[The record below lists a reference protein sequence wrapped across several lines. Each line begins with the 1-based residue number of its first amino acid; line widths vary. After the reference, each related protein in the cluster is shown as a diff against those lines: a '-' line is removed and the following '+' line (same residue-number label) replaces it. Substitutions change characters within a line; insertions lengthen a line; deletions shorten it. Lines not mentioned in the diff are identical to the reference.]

1 MSLINKKYNVS
12 ELAEIGTNG
21 FTAASFPQIRDAV
34 ASKMKEI
41 YGNDIDLSSASAD
54 GQYVNMEALILNNVY
69 RTLESLAKSLNPADA
84 SGKYL
89 DILASFSGAFRRQPT
104 NSVAQLY
111 VWNTGAADISPDQI
125 VCMDKSGNE
134 WVWYNPVDYNG
145 QKTVTIPSMLGTPTN
160 YVPYG
165 PLEFRC
171 KSFGSVSASG
181 DPNPSASWQTI
192 YERSPDVRGGDIYQT
207 IDAGNFQVYQKN
219 AAIAGK
225 DLESDSSLRSR
236 RNLSFGISGATVQNS
251 LIANL
256 LDIEGVDDV
265 WVFNNN
271 TSGNQTMDDGVSVA
285 QHDVYVVVWKDPSL
299 NLSDATFNEAV
310 GSAIYDQLT
319 PGVLTTT
326 HGLNPMS
333 VIYFQL
339 PFALTDSKNAECVYA
354 GTGFTVSKASGSPDV
369 PVGSYILIDTNSD
382 DPDPAEWSAI
392 VVGKNLW
399 EHDERYTL
407 EVSPG
412 GDEEIEC
419 EMATD
424 FGLYGLFK
432 NYIIPLSANINTSV
446 CWKQC
451 CEMAPSIRIKG
462 KVLNQSDLSSD
473 QKAAIFDSLI
483 TYFNNIKL
491 DEYVYGTEASMS
503 AQSADFR
510 TTQYGLPT
518 YMIESIEYC
527 TLTLGGGVTWHDL
540 VSRKLPLT
548 RFNYDRSNNG
558 DYYSFEIDGSGN
570 ITIYLN
576 CSTSAGHY
584 VPWTFAAQ
592 S

>member
-1 MSLINKKYNVS
+1 MSLINKKYDVS

-69 RTLESLAKSLNPADA
+69 RALESLAKSLNPADA

-111 VWNTGAADISPDQI
+111 VWNTGAAPISPDQI

-181 DPNPSASWQTI
+181 DPNPSDNWQTV

-271 TSGNQTMDDGVSVA
+271 TGAPKTMDDGVSVA
-285 QHDVYVVVWKDPSL
+285 NHDVYVVVWKDPSL
-299 NLSDATFNEAV
+299 NATDTMFDEAV

-319 PGVLTTT
+319 PGVLTTAYS
-326 HGLNPMS
+326 GAGGVSRN
-333 VIYFQL
+333 
-339 PFALTDSKNAECVYA
+339 LT
-354 GTGFTVSKASGSPDV
+354 
-369 PVGSYILIDTNSD
+369 
-382 DPDPAEWSAI
+382 
-392 VVGKNLW
+392 
-399 EHDERYTL
+399 
-407 EVSPG
+407 
-412 GDEEIEC
+412 
-419 EMATD
+419 
-424 FGLYGLFK
+424 
-432 NYIIPLSANINTSV
+432 IPLSPNINTTMY
-446 CWKQC
+446 WKQC
-451 CEMAPSIRIKG
+451 VGAAPSI
-462 KVLNQSDLSSD
+462 KVTGSIINQSTLSTE
-473 QKAAIFDSLI
+473 QEQAIMDSLI
-483 TYFNNIKL
+483 TYFNNIRV
-491 DEYVYGTEASMS
+491 DEYAYGTEASFS
-503 AQSADFR
+503 AQAADFR
-510 TTQYGLPT
+510 TAQYGLPT
-518 YMIESIEYC
+518 YSITSIEYLA
-527 TLTLGGGVTWHDL
+527 TAPSTWSPL

-548 RFNYDRSNNG
+548 RFNYPAAIIDKTPFYTFDITNMT
-558 DYYSFEIDGSGN
+558 FEVYLNYGSGH
-570 ITIYLN
+570 
-576 CSTSAGHY
+576 AEA
-584 VPWTFAAQ
+584 WTLPNE

>member
-1 MSLINKKYNVS
+1 MSLINKKYDVS

-69 RTLESLAKSLNPADA
+69 RALGSLAKSLNPADA

-104 NSVAQLY
+104 NSVTQLY
-111 VWNTGAADISPDQI
+111 VWNTGAAPITPDQI

-145 QKTVTIPSMLGTPTN
+145 QKTVTIPSMLGTPAN

-181 DPNPSASWQTI
+181 DPNPSDNWQTV
-192 YERSPDVRGGDIYQT
+192 YERSPDIRGGDIYQT

-236 RNLSFGISGATVQNS
+236 RNLSFGISGSTVQNS

-271 TSGNQTMDDGVSVA
+271 TSGQQTMDDGVKVE

-299 NLSDATFNEAV
+299 NASDTTFDEAV
-310 GSAIYDQLT
+310 GSVIYDQLT
-319 PGVLTTT
+319 PGVLTAAYS
-326 HGLNPMS
+326 GNNIS
-333 VIYFQL
+333 GG
-339 PFALTDSKNAECVYA
+339 ASRNLT
-354 GTGFTVSKASGSPDV
+354 
-369 PVGSYILIDTNSD
+369 
-382 DPDPAEWSAI
+382 
-392 VVGKNLW
+392 
-399 EHDERYTL
+399 
-407 EVSPG
+407 
-412 GDEEIEC
+412 
-419 EMATD
+419 
-424 FGLYGLFK
+424 
-432 NYIIPLSANINTSV
+432 IPLSDNINTEIY
-446 CWKQC
+446 WKQC
-451 CEMAPSIRIKG
+451 TGVTPSIKITG
-462 KVLNQSDLSSD
+462 SVINQSTLSTE
-473 QKAAIFDSLI
+473 QKQAIIDSLI
-483 TYFNNIKL
+483 TYFNNIRVG
-491 DEYVYGTEASMS
+491 EYAYGTEASFS
-503 AQSADFR
+503 AQAADFR
-510 TTQYGLPT
+510 TAQYGLPT
-518 YMIESIEYC
+518 YSIASISYLSAPS
-527 TLTLGGGVTWHDL
+527 TWSALT
-540 VSRKLPLT
+540 SRKLPLT
-548 RFNYDRSNNG
+548 RFNYPAAIVNETP
-558 DYYSFEIDGSGN
+558 YYTFTINTGTMTFEAYLNYGSGH
-570 ITIYLN
+570 
-576 CSTSAGHY
+576 A
-584 VPWTFAAQ
+584 VEW
-592 S
+592 

>member
-1 MSLINKKYNVS
+1 MSLINKKYDVS

-54 GQYVNMEALILNNVY
+54 GQYANMEALILNNVY
-69 RTLESLAKSLNPADA
+69 RALESLAKSLNPADA

-104 NSVAQLY
+104 NSIAQLY
-111 VWNTGAADISPDQI
+111 VWNTGAAPISPDQI

-181 DPNPSASWQTI
+181 DPNPSDNWQTV

-271 TSGNQTMDDGVSVA
+271 TSGAQTMDDGVSVA
-285 QHDVYVVVWKDPSL
+285 NHDVYVVVWKDPSL
-299 NLSDATFNEAV
+299 NASDDTFDETV
-310 GSAIYDQLT
+310 GSVIYDQLT
-319 PGVLTTT
+319 PGVITT
-326 HGLNPMS
+326 GYNVNPTGG
-333 VIYFQL
+333 VIRHL
-339 PFALTDSKNAECVYA
+339 D
-354 GTGFTVSKASGSPDV
+354 
-369 PVGSYILIDTNSD
+369 
-382 DPDPAEWSAI
+382 
-392 VVGKNLW
+392 
-399 EHDERYTL
+399 
-407 EVSPG
+407 
-412 GDEEIEC
+412 
-419 EMATD
+419 
-424 FGLYGLFK
+424 
-432 NYIIPLSANINTSV
+432 IPLSPNINTTMY
-446 CWKQC
+446 WKQC
-451 CEMAPSIRIKG
+451 TGATPSI
-462 KVLNQSDLSSD
+462 KVTGSIINQSTLSTE
-473 QKAAIFDSLI
+473 QKQAIMDSLI
-483 TYFNNIKL
+483 TYFNNIRVG
-491 DEYVYGTEASMS
+491 EYAYGTEASFS
-503 AQSADFR
+503 AQAADFR
-510 TTQYGLPT
+510 TAQYGLPT
-518 YMIESIEYC
+518 YSIASIEYLA
-527 TLTLGGGVTWHDL
+527 TAPSTWSALG
-540 VSRKLPLT
+540 SRKLPLT
-548 RFNYDRSNNG
+548 RFNYPAAIVNDLQYP
-558 DYYSFEIDGSGN
+558 YYTFTIDPDTMTFVAYLNYGSGH
-570 ITIYLN
+570 
-576 CSTSAGHY
+576 A
-584 VPWTFAAQ
+584 VVW
-592 S
+592 

>member
-1 MSLINKKYNVS
+1 MSLINKKYDVS

-89 DILASFSGAFRRQPT
+89 DILVSFSGAFRRQPT

-181 DPNPSASWQTI
+181 DPNPSGNWQTV

-271 TSGNQTMDDGVSVA
+271 TSGTQTMDDGVPVA

-299 NLSDATFNEAV
+299 SPSDVTFDEVV
-310 GSAIYDQLT
+310 GSVIYDQLT
-319 PGVLTTT
+319 PGVLPASATGCVGGVAHTYGISLTPNISTT
-326 HGLNPMS
+326 MRWKQS
-333 VIYFQL
+333 SWQL
-339 PFALTDSKNAECVYA
+339 PSIQV
-354 GTGFTVSKASGSPDV
+354 TGS
-369 PVGSYILIDTNSD
+369 
-382 DPDPAEWSAI
+382 I
-392 VVGKNLW
+392 V
-399 EHDERYTL
+399 
-407 EVSPG
+407 
-412 GDEEIEC
+412 
-419 EMATD
+419 
-424 FGLYGLFK
+424 
-432 NYIIPLSANINTSV
+432 
-446 CWKQC
+446 
-451 CEMAPSIRIKG
+451 
-462 KVLNQSDLSSD
+462 NQSTLSTE
-473 QKAAIFDSLI
+473 QMQAILDSLI
-483 TYFNNIKL
+483 TYFNNIRL
-491 DEYVYGTEASMS
+491 DEYAYGTEASFS
-503 AQSADFR
+503 AQAADFR

-518 YMIESIEYC
+518 YSINSIKY
-527 TLTLGGGVTWHDL
+527 LDSDSAWQPL
-540 VSRKLPLT
+540 VSRKLPLS
-548 RFNYDRSNNG
+548 RFNYPNAIVNETAYYTCVITGSN
-558 DYYSFEIDGSGN
+558 FVL
-570 ITIYLN
+570 YLN
-576 CSTSAGHY
+576 YEADSQEE
-584 VPWTFAAQ
+584 PWVLPNE